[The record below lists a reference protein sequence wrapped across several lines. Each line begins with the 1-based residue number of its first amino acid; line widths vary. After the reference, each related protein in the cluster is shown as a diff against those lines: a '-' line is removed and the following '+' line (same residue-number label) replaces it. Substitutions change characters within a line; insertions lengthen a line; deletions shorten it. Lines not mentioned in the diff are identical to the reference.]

1 MITIAYQEKDF
12 LRGIQQNISELE
24 SYLSNFISL
33 DNSRRKE
40 YLSTTY
46 ASKLSAIASLISGLT
61 QENNKQLFHD
71 YSALRHL
78 LRRSDKYS
86 KFDPRYA
93 QEFNGTWAEKPSVE
107 AKINQKLEDISSAL
121 GVPSTE
127 KARFILWNSIR
138 YLAGKDS
145 DEYVLRMEKFEGSKI
160 EELVK
165 TSEKPF
171 DYAESPFEA
180 EMNGFCTPVAREGK
194 MHGLFSREQF
204 EIYLL
209 QRQAYEHMG
218 IFAKAVEGGIEYSN
232 PKDLNDKLSGKFS
245 FSVKGMYSDES
256 LQRLEHSLDEGIF
269 SSLLVNYLFKNAVRM
284 KTSLRF
290 NGKGNDLF
298 LSGAVLSGGKIK
310 IESVGDWALGDA
322 KITNC
327 DVEIREAGDLAL
339 YSATITNS
347 DVEIGSAGDW
357 ALRYAKVTN
366 CDVKIGSVGDWA
378 LESATVTNCDVEI
391 GMVKYG
397 ALYSATITNCDV
409 EIGSAGSWALESAT
423 ITNCDVEI
431 GSVGDWALRDAK
443 VTNCDVEI
451 GSAGDWALRC
461 ATMQGGSLKVDK
473 AGNNF
478 GAYANISINKYE
490 FGKDCV
496 FNGRI
501 KLLEEEK

>member
-1 MITIAYQEKDF
+1 
-12 LRGIQQNISELE
+12 
-24 SYLSNFISL
+24 
-33 DNSRRKE
+33 
-40 YLSTTY
+40 
-46 ASKLSAIASLISGLT
+46 
-61 QENNKQLFHD
+61 
-71 YSALRHL
+71 
-78 LRRSDKYS
+78 
-86 KFDPRYA
+86 
-93 QEFNGTWAEKPSVE
+93 
-107 AKINQKLEDISSAL
+107 
-121 GVPSTE
+121 
-127 KARFILWNSIR
+127 
-138 YLAGKDS
+138 
-145 DEYVLRMEKFEGSKI
+145 MEKFEGSKI

-209 QRQAYEHMG
+209 QRQAYKHMG
-218 IFAKAVEGGIEYSN
+218 IFAKAVEGGIEYSS
-232 PKDLNDKLSGKFS
+232 PGDLNKKLSGKFS

-269 SSLLVNYLFKNAVRM
+269 SSLLINYLFKNAVRM
-284 KTSLRF
+284 KNSLKF
-290 NGKGNDLF
+290 KGKGRDLF
-298 LSGAVLSGGKIK
+298 LSGVVLSGGEIG
-310 IESVGDWALGDA
+310 IGSAGDLALESAA
-322 KITNC
+322 ITNC
-327 DVEIREAGDLAL
+327 DVEIREAGD
-339 YSATITNS
+339 
-347 DVEIGSAGDW
+347 W
-357 ALRYAKVTN
+357 ALRDAKV
-366 CDVKIGSVGDWA
+366 
-378 LESATVTNCDVEI
+378 
-391 GMVKYG
+391 
-397 ALYSATITNCDV
+397 
-409 EIGSAGSWALESAT
+409 
-423 ITNCDVEI
+423 TNCDVEI

-478 GAYANISINKYE
+478 GASANISVNKYE

>member
-1 MITIAYQEKDF
+1 MITITYQEKDF

-218 IFAKAVEGGIEYSN
+218 IFAKAVEGGIEYSS
-232 PKDLNDKLSGKFS
+232 PGDLNKKLSGKFS
-245 FSVKGMYSDES
+245 FSVKGMYSDYT
-256 LQRLEHSLDEGIF
+256 LEQFENSLDKGIF

-290 NGKGNDLF
+290 KGKGNDLF
-298 LSGAVLSGGKIK
+298 LSGAVLSGGEIG
-310 IESVGDWALGDA
+310 IGSAGIWALESA
-322 KITNC
+322 AVTNC
-327 DVEIREAGDLAL
+327 DVEIG
-339 YSATITNS
+339 N
-347 DVEIGSAGDW
+347 
-357 ALRYAKVTN
+357 
-366 CDVKIGSVGDWA
+366 VGDWA
-378 LESATVTNCDVEI
+378 LEYATVTNSDIDIGKAGDGALSNATVTNCDVEI

-397 ALYSATITNCDV
+397 ALYSATITNSDID
-409 EIGSAGSWALESAT
+409 IGKAGDRALSNAAITNSDIDIGKAGAWALYNA
-423 ITNCDVEI
+423 
-431 GSVGDWALRDAK
+431 A
-443 VTNCDVEI
+443 
-451 GSAGDWALRC
+451 
-461 ATMQGGSLKVDK
+461 MQGGSLKVDK

>member
-218 IFAKAVEGGIEYSN
+218 IFAKAVEGGIEYFN
-232 PKDLNDKLSGKFS
+232 PSDLNKKLSGKFS
-245 FSVKGMYSDES
+245 FSVNGMYSDYT
-256 LQRLEHSLDEGIF
+256 LEQFENSLDEGIF
-269 SSLLVNYLFKNAVRM
+269 SSLLINYLFKNAVRM
-284 KTSLRF
+284 KNSLKF
-290 NGKGNDLF
+290 KGKGRDLF
-298 LSGAVLSGGKIK
+298 LSGVVLSGGEIG
-310 IESVGDWALGDA
+310 IGSAGIWALESA
-322 KITNC
+322 AVTNC
-327 DVEIREAGDLAL
+327 DVEIG
-339 YSATITNS
+339 N
-347 DVEIGSAGDW
+347 VGDW
-357 ALRYAKVTN
+357 ALEYATVTN
-366 CDVKIGSVGDWA
+366 SDIDIGKAGDGA
-378 LESATVTNCDVEI
+378 LESATVTNSDVEI
-391 GMVKYG
+391 GKAG
-397 ALYSATITNCDV
+397 DLALYNA
-409 EIGSAGSWALESAT
+409 A
-423 ITNCDVEI
+423 
-431 GSVGDWALRDAK
+431 
-443 VTNCDVEI
+443 
-451 GSAGDWALRC
+451 
-461 ATMQGGSLKVDK
+461 MQGGSLKVDK

>member
-1 MITIAYQEKDF
+1 MITITYQEKDF

-284 KTSLRF
+284 KNSLKF
-290 NGKGNDLF
+290 KGKGRDLF
-298 LSGAVLSGGKIK
+298 LSGVVLSGGKIK

-322 KITNC
+322 KVTNCDVEIGNVGDWALEYATVTNC
-327 DVEIREAGDLAL
+327 DVEIREAGDRAL

-347 DVEIGSAGDW
+347 DVEIREAGD
-357 ALRYAKVTN
+357 R
-366 CDVKIGSVGDWA
+366 
-378 LESATVTNCDVEI
+378 
-391 GMVKYG
+391 
-397 ALYSATITNCDV
+397 ALYSATITNSDID
-409 EIGSAGSWALESAT
+409 IGKAGDRALSNAAITNSDIDIGKAGAWALYNA
-423 ITNCDVEI
+423 
-431 GSVGDWALRDAK
+431 A
-443 VTNCDVEI
+443 
-451 GSAGDWALRC
+451 
-461 ATMQGGSLKVDK
+461 MQGGSLKVD
-473 AGNNF
+473 
-478 GAYANISINKYE
+478 
-490 FGKDCV
+490 
-496 FNGRI
+496 
-501 KLLEEEK
+501 